1 MGAISFSLDVNLVD
15 ALKAKLPLDILVETG
30 TFHGDTV
37 AVLKDY
43 FNKVISIELSQELS
57 HEATKR
63 FSNDLHVEIVN
74 SDSPSGLQAFSMEL
88 ADKSVLYWLDAHWCI
103 ADNTAGSESQCP
115 LLEELKAIGSINSQ
129 SVILIDDARLF
140 LAPPPKPHNVDQ
152 WPMFDAILRSLIGLS
167 DSHEV
172 MVINDVIAFYPP
184 SVKDEIIQY
193 ARDNGVDWL
202 ETTDA
207 LKQLNQTLSDME
219 KKEQFIQQ
227 QARHVT
233 WSNGLEQPS

>member
-88 ADKSVLYWLDAHWCI
+88 ADKSVLY
-103 ADNTAGSESQCP
+103 
-115 LLEELKAIGSINSQ
+115 
-129 SVILIDDARLF
+129 
-140 LAPPPKPHNVDQ
+140 
-152 WPMFDAILRSLIGLS
+152 LS
-167 DSHEV
+167 
-172 MVINDVIAFYPP
+172 A
-184 SVKDEIIQY
+184 
-193 ARDNGVDWL
+193 
-202 ETTDA
+202 
-207 LKQLNQTLSDME
+207 TL
-219 KKEQFIQQ
+219 Q
-227 QARHVT
+227 
-233 WSNGLEQPS
+233 N